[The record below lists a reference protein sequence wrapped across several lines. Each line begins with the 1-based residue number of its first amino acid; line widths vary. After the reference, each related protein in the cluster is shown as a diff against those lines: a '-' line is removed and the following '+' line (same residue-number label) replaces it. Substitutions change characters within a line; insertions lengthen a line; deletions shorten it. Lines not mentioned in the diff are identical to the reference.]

1 MGAISGD
8 SAGPPPTGCRNTRM
22 NESARG
28 GAAPT
33 EQAQRRRR
41 AREDGRPSVDSGHR
55 HLCRRGSVLSLPF
68 ELGFEQVLAGAG
80 VLFLVWLAARRW
92 WTCDEAII
100 PAIVAFGISVGVLA
114 AGVRTQRVDAPAVP
128 EDARHGR
135 RLRRTGDA
143 APGRHCIARRCGAV
157 LQGQCVPSGA
167 LTGLP
172 PPILALLFAQSGRP
186 CRVAALRRDQSY
198 LRTRETSRP

>member
-41 AREDGRPSVDSGHR
+41 VREDGRPSVDSSHR

-68 ELGFEQVLAGAG
+68 ELGLEQVLAGAG
-80 VLFLVWLAARRW
+80 VLFLAWLAARRRW
-92 WTCDEAII
+92 ACDTDII
-100 PAIVAFGISVGVLA
+100 PVSAAYGISVGVLA

-128 EDARHGR
+128 EDARPAMHAGSGEPV
-135 RLRRTGDA
+135 T
-143 APGRHCIARRCGAV
+143 GRHCIARRCSAV
-157 LQGQCVPSGA
+157 LQGQRVPSGA